1 MFGAGR
7 LTRMSSQPRPG
18 TPPPRTDVP
27 PPRPDTAPPKPDS
40 GKQQSASQRAGQT
53 PAPSQTGGT
62 KPPAADLST
71 RLDGQRGWINELD
84 ESLKKRSIIAL
95 VLTCLAVG
103 VGAAAIYISVSKNAD
118 ADRITALEARIAAL
132 EAATGTSAT
141 GDTTTPEVGVP
152 PASGTTTD
160 SGAVIPTAPSE

>member
-1 MFGAGR
+1 
-7 LTRMSSQPRPG
+7 MSSQPRPG
-18 TPPPRTDVP
+18 TPPPRTDAP

-40 GKQQSASQRAGQT
+40 GKQQKPSASQRAGQT
-53 PAPSQTGGT
+53 PPSQTGGA
-62 KPPAADLST
+62 KPTVTDLST
-71 RLDGQRGWINELD
+71 RLDGQRGWINELN

-141 GDTTTPEVGVP
+141 GESVTPEVGVP
-152 PASGTTTD
+152 PESGTTTD
-160 SGAVIPTAPSE
+160 SGAVIPATPSE